1 MDDGGR
7 MGYGLKLATN
17 SFTFGDVSRLSL
29 ILHELYG
36 IKSTVQKS
44 GIPGQYHI
52 YIWSESMPLLRSI
65 VKPYMVSSMLY
76 KLGE

>member
-7 MGYGLKLATN
+7 SGSGIKLSTN
-17 SFTFGDVSRLSL
+17 SFTFGDVTRLSL
-29 ILHELYG
+29 ILHELYA
-36 IKSTVQKS
+36 IKSTVQKTS
-44 GIPGQYHI
+44 VEGQYHI

-65 VKPYMVSSMLY
+65 VKPYMVTSMLY